1 MEPPE
6 GSNQTDDLFFHWN
19 VERGVEGATRHRN
32 AGPVRAPAGHAA
44 SPTPLTLLNRGLAQP
59 IAFLFGILGFAPG
72 QLSIQS
78 FTLTAAAL
86 ATMADGTW
94 PHLLAG
100 ASLVYLGLLFDR
112 ADLLIAEKKG
122 RPAPWTQFLGVA
134 VDRLIEVA
142 LVVALGVLT
151 VRGVKGS
158 PIPPLAI
165 LSDGWT
171 LVVCAA
177 TAGLWMARK
186 ALETHA
192 ETLLLRTHLLA
203 TRRLPGPSAIPRH
216 PVAQPVL
223 GRLAGR
229 DESVLLWCLGVALSQ
244 LDVTLLVLASIQLVA
259 LVEGLVLFNLRLRD
273 PEVEASRI
281 LGPDYL

>member
-1 MEPPE
+1 
-6 GSNQTDDLFFHWN
+6 
-19 VERGVEGATRHRN
+19 VEGAYRHRS
-32 AGPVRAPAGHAA
+32 AGPVRAPVGHAPQP
-44 SPTPLTLLNRGLAQP
+44 SPLQLVNRALARP
-59 IAFLFGILGFAPG
+59 IAFLFGVLGFAPG

-78 FTLTAAAL
+78 FTLTTAAL
-86 ATMADGTW
+86 ATMADGQW
-94 PHLLAG
+94 AHLVTGAG
-100 ASLVYLGLLFDR
+100 IVYLGLLFDR

-142 LVVALGVLT
+142 IIVALGVLT

-158 PIPPLAI
+158 PFPVWAP
-165 LSDGWT
+165 LSDGWI

-177 TAGLWMARK
+177 TAGLWMARR
-186 ALETHA
+186 ALENHA
-192 ETLLLRTHLLA
+192 ETVLLRTHLLT

-216 PVAQPVL
+216 RVVQAVI

-229 DESVLLWCLGVALSQ
+229 DECLLIWCLGVVLAQ
-244 LDVTLLVLASIQLVA
+244 LDIALLVLGSIQLVA
-259 LVEGLVLFNLRLRD
+259 LLEGLVLFNLRLRD

-281 LGPDYL
+281 LGPDYQ

>member
-1 MEPPE
+1 M
-6 GSNQTDDLFFHWN
+6 
-19 VERGVEGATRHRN
+19 EGAIRHRS
-32 AGPVRAPAGHAA
+32 AGPVRAPERHAA
-44 SPTPLTLLNRGLAQP
+44 LPSPLTLLNRALAAP

-86 ATMADGTW
+86 FTMADGTW
-94 PHLLAG
+94 PHLMAG
-100 ASLVYLGLLFDR
+100 AAMVYLGLLFDR
-112 ADLLIAEKKG
+112 ADLLIAEKRG
-122 RPAPWTQFLGVA
+122 RPSPWTQFLGVT

-151 VRGVKGS
+151 VRGVTGS
-158 PIPPLAI
+158 PIPPLA
-165 LSDGWT
+165 LLTDGWT

-192 ETLLLRTHLLA
+192 ETLLLRTHLL
-203 TRRLPGPSAIPRH
+203 TMRRLPGPSAIPRH
-216 PVAQPVL
+216 RVAQPVI

-229 DESVLLWCLGVALSQ
+229 DESVLAWCLGVALSQ
-244 LDVTLLVLASIQLVA
+244 LDVTLLLLGSLQLLALI
-259 LVEGLVLFNLRLRD
+259 EGVVLFNLRLRD